1 MGQYGIVWNSGMVE
15 VAGIEPAP
23 PNGLQ
28 DYEIISYY
36 STLKNTN
43 GTGFVCLILY

>member
-1 MGQYGIVWNSGMVE
+1 MVE

-28 DYEIISYY
+28 LYDIIRYNQ
-36 STLKNTN
+36 TAKIAN
-43 GTGFVCLILY
+43 GTGVMGQVYIV